1 MNDKRKG
8 LLFQT
13 KKQMNNGAIATGLGF
28 VLYLALLAMG
38 LELPADLVA
47 VAFGVVGI
55 FNSFSVLEG
64 RRRDKENISY
74 NLLWGQLALTI
85 FLVACAALAS
95 GLVGL
100 CLLIPFDLGPWV
112 QLPEL
117 PYWCGVL
124 HGLALL
130 ALVPII
136 ASKAQKFSPA
146 FYKRRRSPEAAPL
159 AALRRARNAPILTKA
174 QEGGKGGTLAGGP
187 PLLSCS

>member
-55 FNSFSVLEG
+55 FNSLSVLEG
-64 RRRDKENISY
+64 RRKDKENISY

-85 FLVACAALAS
+85 FLVACA
-95 GLVGL
+95 V
-100 CLLIPFDLGPWV
+100 
-112 QLPEL
+112 
-117 PYWCGVL
+117 
-124 HGLALL
+124 
-130 ALVPII
+130 
-136 ASKAQKFSPA
+136 
-146 FYKRRRSPEAAPL
+146 
-159 AALRRARNAPILTKA
+159 
-174 QEGGKGGTLAGGP
+174 LAGAGAP
-187 PLLSCS
+187 SGSSWRLTFFMAHRKQITWTPKVIAQLMG

>member
-64 RRRDKENISY
+64 RRKDKENISY

-85 FLVACAALAS
+85 FLVACAVLAVKQKPLKVKGS
-95 GLVGL
+95 GNHR
-100 CLLIPFDLGPWV
+100 IP
-112 QLPEL
+112 
-117 PYWCGVL
+117 
-124 HGLALL
+124 A
-130 ALVPII
+130 
-136 ASKAQKFSPA
+136 A
-146 FYKRRRSPEAAPL
+146 FFIRKRSPLPKWGGLPPA
-159 AALRRARNAPILTKA
+159 RAR
-174 QEGGKGGTLAGGP
+174 P
-187 PLLSCS
+187 PAATGA

>member
-64 RRRDKENISY
+64 RRKDKENISY

-85 FLVACAALAS
+85 FLVACAVLA
-95 GLVGL
+95 VKQR
-100 CLLIPFDLGPWV
+100 LGAV
-112 QLPEL
+112 K
-117 PYWCGVL
+117 G
-124 HGLALL
+124 
-130 ALVPII
+130 
-136 ASKAQKFSPA
+136 
-146 FYKRRRSPEAAPL
+146 KRRNPSDSRRFFLIRKRSPLPKWGGLPPA
-159 AALRRARNAPILTKA
+159 RARPPAA
-174 QEGGKGGTLAGGP
+174 AGA
-187 PLLSCS
+187 

>member
-55 FNSFSVLEG
+55 FNSLLEG
-64 RRRDKENISY
+64 RRKDKENISY

-85 FLVACAALAS
+85 FLVACAVLAVKQRL
-95 GLVGL
+95 GL
-100 CLLIPFDLGPWV
+100 
-112 QLPEL
+112 
-117 PYWCGVL
+117 
-124 HGLALL
+124 
-130 ALVPII
+130 
-136 ASKAQKFSPA
+136 
-146 FYKRRRSPEAAPL
+146 
-159 AALRRARNAPILTKA
+159 
-174 QEGGKGGTLAGGP
+174 
-187 PLLSCS
+187 

>member
-55 FNSFSVLEG
+55 FNSLSVLEG
-64 RRRDKENISY
+64 RRKDKENISY

-85 FLVACAALAS
+85 FLVACAAARAVKGKAAGIHRIPVAFFYS
-95 GLVGL
+95 ELVSS
-100 CLLIPFDLGPWV
+100 
-112 QLPEL
+112 
-117 PYWCGVL
+117 
-124 HGLALL
+124 
-130 ALVPII
+130 
-136 ASKAQKFSPA
+136 SKAGGTSTSA
-146 FYKRRRSPEAAPL
+146 AAPSGNSW
-159 AALRRARNAPILTKA
+159 RLTFFIAHRK
-174 QEGGKGGTLAGGP
+174 QTTWTPKVMTQLMG
-187 PLLSCS
+187 